1 MIFQVLILLLDVI
14 CTPLQEITH
23 QIIKMGVL
31 FQVYPRLRIL
41 YVFWMYLESVLFAGV
56 IYGWS
61 SFVFIFKEEGIYAHL
76 CDVDSNI
83 TTSLTG
89 LTNSPPSFS
98 TSSAVAEDG
107 NEKTT
112 QQSCVEQDSMFN
124 LAFTVSTVIITSSTV
139 VAGYM
144 HYKFGITVVRVIAMF
159 MVVSGYLMVAFL
171 NPGES
176 SLVTSFLQI
185 ANLFTTARSTVLGL
199 LSSTISVSSSVSL
212 AVKIAFQ
219 NGIRRRDSFLVLCAL
234 QSMIFIS
241 TFFFLPRK
249 IIHKAESMND
259 LSIMV
264 KIDSEVCEDK
274 TKSRVDHDGN
284 KSQVDYGVTLAD
296 GNTSQVDY
304 EITCAD
310 GNKSKVD
317 HGVTRA
323 DGNKSQVDEAQLANG
338 SECAKDVLVTMD
350 AVSISKHV
358 EQVKDSRGISPPSD
372 TGRISVSNDTDGLPS
387 SSNKKQISSSCIR
400 DGQRSLKSCLLSAP
414 FILHVLWTSVLN
426 LRALYFIQTLNP
438 WLNFIFNN
446 DKSKVSYYTDAWL
459 YITMGS
465 ILTSLLA
472 GAIHDWQKKLFAKSL
487 SVKRCQRMP
496 YVLPLSLTTVLGVC
510 LSILM
515 FVPLSESLYA
525 TFIDFMLLR
534 SFLYTMT
541 VSFLN
546 SVFPTEYCTVLL
558 GCLLI
563 TMALLSSLQYALFEW
578 VKATSYDQVNLF
590 LVFLVCV
597 AFLHPA
603 YQWYKSRQAEFKVT
617 KQQSLDGEIK

>member
-171 NPGES
+171 NPETPWLIFPGFTCGGIGGLIIVISNYE
-176 SLVTSFLQI
+176 I

-274 TKSRVDHDGN
+274 TKSR
-284 KSQVDYGVTLAD
+284 
-296 GNTSQVDY
+296 
-304 EITCAD
+304 
-310 GNKSKVD
+310 VD